1 MGRPTAGCL
10 VEEED
15 AMQTKRRFVALVTV
29 FGLALAACSSGA
41 SPTPA
46 PSAAPSVAPSTAASA
61 APSAAPSVAATV
73 DPSSLLGKVLA
84 KGTIVMSTDPQYPPQ
99 SSLKS
104 DGTYEGFDIDVGSE
118 IAKRLGVKIA
128 FQTPDW
134 NIITAGSWAGR
145 FDFSVGSMT
154 ITPQR
159 AKILAFSAPYYYTP
173 AQMAASKASGIT
185 TLDGLAGKTICAGD
199 ATTYYDWL
207 TGAPGRPSVAA
218 TPPVGSKATTLS
230 TDRLCAESW
239 KAGRKDF
246 EGWLSSSTTVDL
258 AIKDGLPLVKVGD
271 PVYLEPLGVAFDKSG
286 PDPTSMMAKVNE
298 ILGAMRADGT
308 LKGFSQK
315 WFKSDM
321 TVAPGA

>member
-1 MGRPTAGCL
+1 
-10 VEEED
+10 
-15 AMQTKRRFVALVTV
+15 MQTKRRFAALVTV

-41 SPTPA
+41 SPSPAPSVAPSTAASEA
-46 PSAAPSVAPSTAASA
+46 PSAAPSVAPSA
-61 APSAAPSVAATV
+61 APSV

-118 IAKRLGVKIA
+118 IAKRLGVKIT

-134 NIITAGSWAGR
+134 NIITAGSWSGR
-145 FDFSVGSMT
+145 WDFSVGSMT
-154 ITPQR
+154 ITTPR
-159 AKILAFSAPYYYTP
+159 EKVLAFSKPYYYTP

-185 TLDGLAGKTICAGD
+185 TLDGLAGKTICAGE
-199 ATTYYDWL
+199 ATTYFDWL
-207 TGAPGRPSVAA
+207 TGALDLGSY
-218 TPPVGSKATTLS
+218 TPTVKAPAGSKATTLS
-230 TDRLCAESW
+230 TDRLCAEAW

-246 EGWLSSSTTVDL
+246 EGWLSSSTTVEQ

-271 PVYLEPLGVAFDKSG
+271 PVYFEPLGVAFDKGG
-286 PDPTSMMAKVNE
+286 PDPTSMVAKVNE
-298 ILGAMRADGT
+298 ILDAMRADGT

-315 WFKSDM
+315 WFNSDM

>member
-1 MGRPTAGCL
+1 VL
-10 VEEED
+10 E
-15 AMQTKRRFVALVTV
+15 RRE
-29 FGLALAACSSGA
+29 
-41 SPTPA
+41 PTPA
-46 PSAAPSVAPSTAASA
+46 
-61 APSAAPSVAATV
+61 
-73 DPSSLLGKVLA
+73 SLLGNVLA

-118 IAKRLGVKIA
+118 IAKRLGVKIT

-145 FDFSVGSMT
+145 WDFSVGSMT
-154 ITPQR
+154 IETPR
-159 AKILAFSAPYYYTP
+159 ERVLAFTKPYYYTP

-185 TLDGLAGKTICAGD
+185 TIDGLAGKTICAGE

-207 TGAPGRPSVAA
+207 TGALDLGSY
-218 TPPVGSKATTLS
+218 TPTVKAPAGSKATTLS
-230 TDRLCAESW
+230 TDRLCAEAW

-246 EGWLSSSTTVDL
+246 EGWLSSSTTVAQ

-271 PVYLEPLGVAFDKSG
+271 PVYYEPLGVAFDKSG
-286 PDPTSMMAKVNE
+286 PDPTSMVAKVNE
-298 ILGAMRADGT
+298 ILDAMRADGT

-315 WFKSDM
+315 WFGIDM